1 VTCRKYFFKVTRPLG
16 SVAFSLLHSI
26 LVALRLDGNN
36 PLESELDFL
45 SLKSRRF
52 LVGDLHGGEG
62 EEMGGLEMMWRVR
75 LEVLESF

>member
-16 SVAFSLLHSI
+16 SVAFFLHSI

-36 PLESELDFL
+36 PLESELDFS

-62 EEMGGLEMMWRVR
+62 EEMGGLEVMWRVR